1 MNCLDVMTKTAAL
14 SKNGGKFRFYD
25 FCELPLRNGFWNS

>member
-14 SKNGGKFRFYD
+14 SKNGVNFDFTISANYGYVYD
-25 FCELPLRNGFWNS
+25 FENV